1 MLLKTY
7 ESNNLLCNLSFNGA
21 TSQAN
26 TCAFRGDLV
35 LEEGDIADDSGRRM
49 PPKSVLKQAVL
60 LAKDDKLVMAAGILV
75 ELNLLPLFIEHY
87 QADLASDACVMFY
100 VENLGKALQV
110 TLNGVSTLLLPH
122 PDGGASW
129 NTLMDDLRLD
139 KDDFKGQS
147 AEDKVITV
155 YQAMLDYRPKFDSL
169 SYEQALELTVASR
182 RAARGP
188 V

>member
-1 MLLKTY
+1 MLLNTY
-7 ESNNLLCNLSFNGA
+7 EARNLLCNLSFNGA
-21 TSQAN
+21 TSQAD
-26 TCAFRGDLV
+26 TFAFRGDLV
-35 LEEGDIADDSGRRM
+35 LEEGDIADASGRRM
-49 PPKSVLKQAVL
+49 PPKSVVKQAVL
-60 LAKDDKLVMAAGILV
+60 LARNDKLVMVAGILI
-75 ELNLLPLFIEHY
+75 ELSLLPLFIQSY
-87 QADLASDACVMFY
+87 RDDLDPQVRVLFY

-110 TLNGVSTLLLPH
+110 EFAGLSVILLPH
-122 PDGGASW
+122 PDGGAVW

-155 YQAMLDYRPKFDSL
+155 HQALLDYRPKFDSFD
-169 SYEQALELTVASR
+169 YERALDFTVAPR

>member
-1 MLLKTY
+1 MLLNTY
-7 ESNNLLCNLSFNGA
+7 EARNLLCNLSFNGA
-21 TSQAN
+21 TSQAD
-26 TCAFRGDLV
+26 THAFRGDLV

-49 PPKSVLKQAVL
+49 PPKSVVKQAVL
-60 LAKDDKLVMAAGILV
+60 LASGDKLLMAAGILV
-75 ELNLLPLFIEHY
+75 ELNLLPLFIQHY
-87 QADLASDACVMFY
+87 RGDLAPGIRVLFY
-100 VENLGKALQV
+100 VENLGKALRV
-110 TLNGVSTLLLPH
+110 DLDGVDIILLPH
-122 PDGGASW
+122 PDGGAVW

-155 YQAMLDYRPKFDSL
+155 YQTLLDFQPKLDSP
-169 SYEQALELTVASR
+169 SYEEALGHTIAPR

>member
-1 MLLKTY
+1 MLLNTY
-7 ESNNLLCNLSFNGA
+7 EARNLLCNLSFNGT
-21 TSQAN
+21 TSQAD
-26 TCAFRGDLV
+26 TYAFRGDLAPGIRV
-35 LEEGDIADDSGRRM
+35 L
-49 PPKSVLKQAVL
+49 
-60 LAKDDKLVMAAGILV
+60 
-75 ELNLLPLFIEHY
+75 
-87 QADLASDACVMFY
+87 FY

-110 TLNGVSTLLLPH
+110 DLDGVNIILLPH
-122 PDGGASW
+122 PDGGAVW

-155 YQAMLDYRPKFDSL
+155 YEALVDYQPKLDSP
-169 SYEQALELTVASR
+169 SYEEALGFTVAPR